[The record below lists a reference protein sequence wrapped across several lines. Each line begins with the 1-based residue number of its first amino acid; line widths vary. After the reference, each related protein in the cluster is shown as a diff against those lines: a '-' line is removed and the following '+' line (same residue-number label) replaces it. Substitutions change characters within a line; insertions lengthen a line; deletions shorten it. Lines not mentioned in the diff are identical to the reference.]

1 MDNDEVGVLDLPLQ
15 EDLLQGG
22 HGLMV
27 GGYEPV
33 ILSLSEGLD
42 VRLNHRC
49 DGTFLVYM
57 SSIRQEFHYS
67 SRHDSLMS
75 HCINVE

>member
-1 MDNDEVGVLDLPLQ
+1 MDNVEVAVLDLPLQ

-42 VRLNHRC
+42 IRLNHRC
-49 DGTFLVYM
+49 DGNFLVYCHLPGRNFIIQAGM
-57 SSIRQEFHYS
+57 I
-67 SRHDSLMS
+67 
-75 HCINVE
+75 V